1 MLMSQKTFEQIRFL
15 GYEIADAN
23 IYYPLRKERN
33 EHARNEFLQNRKGS
47 PTLDDLFLTD
57 LRRGGVSPDDPRL
70 QWCHFD

>member
-15 GYEIADAN
+15 GYEISDAN
-23 IYYPLRKERN
+23 IYIILYEKKETSI
-33 EHARNEFLQNRKGS
+33 FLQNRKGS

-70 QWCHFD
+70 Q